1 MSLLPKPLYG
11 DPCNNCGICCLLSR
25 CPISMAIFGNSDE
38 VCPALEPVGKAFT
51 CGLVTCTAEFVD
63 ADKWGGPALTEAF
76 ALMTG
81 AGLGCDAVH
90 SDTDAARRAAIRD
103 EVIGR
108 IRDAIA
114 KASPE
119 AQRLIAYFQGRAA
132 A

>member
-1 MSLLPKPLYG
+1 MTMSLLPKPLYG

-25 CPISMAIFGNSDE
+25 CPISMAIFGDSDE
-38 VCPALEPVGKAFT
+38 VCPALEPVGVGFT
-51 CGLVTCTAEFVD
+51 CGLVAELAD
-63 ADKWGGPALTEAF
+63 ADKWGGTALSEAF

-90 SDTDAARRAAIRD
+90 SDADAARRTAIRD